1 MAGFIIAIGTDD
13 IERIRECAQYG
24 VYSTFINVTSSGPFE
39 GTLADYCSMNEG
51 DNIYFFAKRKI
62 YGVGVLKKVGTD
74 CKYNNYYDSTKL
86 VSSPW
91 DAVVKSQLLF
101 GKKKENLSNHWVCL
115 FTPSPSFYLDGV
127 DMDDL
132 LAYKPQNLKRIRTF
146 WKTSFIKVDDLENE
160 TIKEFIYLRNMAS
173 TSTVTFNDVIH
184 KRIASKL
191 NAGYIINPMDLIPY
205 CLDSSG
211 GCLRHEMALEAI
223 LVDALTNGKIDLFGK
238 WDFVTH
244 QVCASPFK
252 PIDYMD
258 KIDIFAYKFKVIED
272 SKVITKYLIIE
283 LKAKEANDDTVTQV
297 SKYVDYVCKEFA
309 FGDYSLIEAY
319 VVANDIS
326 GIDTKKARV
335 NASRSYN
342 IGSHP
347 IVAKQWCDLHLV
359 KYEIV
364 GGSINFTK
372 TDI

>member
-1 MAGFIIAIGTDD
+1 MAGFIITIGKDEV
-13 IERIRECAQYG
+13 ERLVECMTYG
-24 VYSTFINVTSSGPFE
+24 VYSTNVNVTSIIPFE

-51 DNIYFFAKRKI
+51 DNIYFFSKRKV
-62 YGVGVLKKVGTD
+62 YGVGVLKKVGSD
-74 CKYNNYYDSTKL
+74 CKYNNYYDSTKM
-86 VSSPW
+86 VSATW
-91 DAVVKSQLLF
+91 DPSIKAQLLF

-115 FTPSPSFYLDGV
+115 FTPCPQFYTEGV

-132 LAYKPQNLKRIRTF
+132 LAYKPQNLRRIRTF
-146 WKTSFIKVDDLENE
+146 RNMSFIKVDDLENE
-160 TIKEFIYLRNMAS
+160 TIKEFIYLRNISSSSVVA
-173 TSTVTFNDVIH
+173 FDDRIH
-184 KRIASKL
+184 KRILSKL
-191 NAGYIINPMDLIPY
+191 NSGYTINPNDLIPY
-205 CLDSSG
+205 CLDSDG
-211 GCLRHEMALEAI
+211 DGLRHEMALEAI
-223 LVDALTNGKIDLFGK
+223 LVDSINNGKIDFFGK

-252 PIDYMD
+252 PIEYMD
-258 KIDIFAYKFKVIED
+258 RMDVFAYKFKVIEG
-272 SKVITKYLIIE
+272 SSVITKYMIIE
-283 LKAKEANDDTVTQV
+283 LKANEADDETVVQV
-297 SKYVDYVCKEFA
+297 SKYVDYVCKEYA

-319 VVANDIS
+319 VVAKDIS
-326 GIDTKKARV
+326 KIDAKKAKI